1 MDEGLRAMRRKR
13 TETKEEWEMI
23 GVSLGDGRV
32 MVAGMNSFCSQ
43 IKQIKLIA
51 MNLIGQKLPKISK
64 NNNEIIKST
73 IKDY

>member
-1 MDEGLRAMRRKR
+1 
-13 TETKEEWEMI
+13 MI